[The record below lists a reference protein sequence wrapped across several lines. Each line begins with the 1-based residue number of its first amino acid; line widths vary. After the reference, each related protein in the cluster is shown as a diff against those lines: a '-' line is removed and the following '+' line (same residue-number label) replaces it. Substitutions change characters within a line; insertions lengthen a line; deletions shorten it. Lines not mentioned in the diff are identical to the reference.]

1 MTSFLYGALAGVLV
15 GGFVGFITAGLV
27 FTSKSD
33 ALPNQRAEDAQQPE
47 PKLVRAA
54 RLMN

>member
-15 GGFVGFITAGLV
+15 GGFVGFISAGLV
-27 FTSKSD
+27 FASKSG
-33 ALPNQRAEDAQQPE
+33 AHANQRRDETSQTE
-47 PKLVRAA
+47 PQLVRAA